1 MTTAHEAAQ
10 RSSRVA
16 HVQATNNL
24 EGVRVSAYMSSK
36 MVDYEK
42 GRISSAE
49 LVAAVKA
56 RYGIDG

>member
-1 MTTAHEAAQ
+1 MTKAHEAAQ
-10 RSSRVA
+10 RSSHVA
-16 HVQATNNL
+16 HVQATTNL
-24 EGVRVSAYMSSK
+24 EGVRVSTYMSSK